1 MPNSPIRVLLVDH
14 DSDSATYLA
23 EILTNAGYSVQQARD
38 GSAALAAIGESH
50 PDLVLAACNI
60 PEMDGLELSRR
71 IRQEEWPHYVYT
83 VLMADKSHADRIVM
97 GFEAGAD
104 DIVVKPFHSGE
115 LLARLHAA
123 QRMLKLERK
132 LRASS
137 KEDPLTGV
145 LNRRTFFE
153 LYEREWK
160 RSLRYGL
167 PLSCVLLDIDF
178 FKKINDTYGHPAGD
192 AALRAVAQLLRRQC
206 RATEYVCRFG
216 GEEFCVL
223 LPETN
228 ERGAS
233 TWAERVRSAL
243 AELTIE
249 IPGEVL
255 KVTGSFGVAERLDD
269 MQGPEDAV
277 EAADQALLV
286 AKQSGRDRVV
296 AAKSLHDGMP
306 NLADGQQR
314 NALAGLLA
322 RDVMAVLVHSLHQDD
337 SLQRAAELF
346 LQLRLGSVP
355 VVDDDGKLVGMV
367 SEKDLMTLEVAG
379 QSWDCQVRDIMK
391 RNVICYDET
400 ALAETVFQFL
410 CRVSIRRVVVVR
422 DGRPIGIVSRSS
434 LIRWFRNWMLAN
446 RAEQPSHE
454 DERKNLFAGVMATAR
469 ALAECGE
476 KLPSE
481 LLLNERYFVPCAV
494 SEATQLQ
501 ELINDLLGH
510 CQTAG
515 VAY

>member
-1 MPNSPIRVLLVDH
+1 MPFTPYGVLLVQNDPE
-14 DSDSATYLA
+14 SASYLS
-23 EILTNAGYSVQQARD
+23 EILTNAGCSVRQAPD
-38 GSAALAAIGESH
+38 GRAALAAIGESC
-50 PDLVLAACNI
+50 PDFVIADCDL

-71 IRQEEWPHYVYT
+71 IRQEELPHYVY
-83 VLMADKSHADRIVM
+83 VM
-97 GFEAGAD
+97 LLAERPNEDQVVAEFEAGAD
-104 DIVVKPFHSGE
+104 DIVSKPIHSGE
-115 LLARLHAA
+115 LLARISAA
-123 QRMLKLERK
+123 QRVLKLERK
-132 LRASS
+132 LRANS

-145 LNRRTFFE
+145 LNRRTFYE

-178 FKKINDTYGHPAGD
+178 FKKINDTHGHPAGD
-192 AALRAVAQLLRRQC
+192 AALRAVAQLLSRQC

-228 ERGAS
+228 EHGA
-233 TWAERVRSAL
+233 TIWAERVRSAL

-249 IPGEVL
+249 IPGELL

-296 AAKSLHDGMP
+296 AAKSLHDGLP
-306 NLADGQQR
+306 NLADGKQR
-314 NALAGLLA
+314 HALAGLLA
-322 RDVMAVLVHSLHQDD
+322 RDVMAVLVHSLHQND

-355 VVDDDGKLVGMV
+355 VIDDDGKLVGMV

-379 QSWDCQVRDIMK
+379 QSWDCLVRDIMK

-422 DGRPIGIVSRSS
+422 DDRPIGIISRSS

-446 RAEQPSHE
+446 RAELPSRE
-454 DERKNLFAGVMATAR
+454 DEHKNLFAGVMATAR

-476 KLPSE
+476 NLPSE
-481 LLLNERYFVPCAV
+481 LLMNERYFVPCAV